1 MQLESLTHRIGSK
14 KSNKDRQLN
23 EVIMLKKNI
32 LLFFLIVNFVTV
44 SFGQDKQIINDNYKF
59 TLNYPTGL
67 LSLENGTTVLELH
80 GTKKKYGEDAL
91 FFLKRVMPLKITPI
105 EKLESYLKDAATIEG
120 FDKDFIGSMKE
131 GFPDTKS
138 IDKSFIYFNDKPAV
152 QGTYSFTREKTPMK
166 GRYILVLVKEQSAI
180 YVFSWTSK
188 TSMYESWNKASEN
201 SVKSL
206 KIQ

>member
-1 MQLESLTHRIGSK
+1 
-14 KSNKDRQLN
+14 
-23 EVIMLKKNI
+23 MLRKNI
-32 LLFFLIVNFVTV
+32 LFFFLIVSFTTV
-44 SFGQDKQIINDNYKF
+44 SFGQDKQIINDKYKF

-120 FDKDFIGSMKE
+120 FDKDFIGSMRV
-131 GFPDTKS
+131 GFPDIKS
-138 IDKSFIYFNDKPAV
+138 IDKSFIYFNDRPTV
-152 QGTYSFTREKTPMK
+152 QGIYSFTIEKTLMK
-166 GRYILVLVKEQSAI
+166 GRYMLVLVREQSAI

-188 TSMYESWNKASEN
+188 ASKYKGWNKVSEH
-201 SVKSL
+201 SVESL
-206 KIQ
+206 KIQY